1 MLTQTLIAVATSTWV
16 PVLSSVTTSRR
27 WKLIVDTFA
36 DVFGIAPI

>member
-16 PVLSSVTTSRR
+16 TTLCSVTISRKWELR
-27 WKLIVDTFA
+27 VDTFA